1 MEETGDVTDDSEPRQ
16 PTADLE
22 EVERRLRMPLEQAI
36 ATQRTVRR
44 VRPDP
49 VDDVVLRRCL
59 ELAVEAPTGSNSQ
72 NWSFL
77 VVRDREVKHALAEQY
92 RRAWRVYG
100 GLGQRLRGSD
110 PQTGRILRSVQWQ
123 VDHFEDI
130 PVLVVCCL
138 RGGPHLPFVPMPPI
152 AATSHYGS
160 IYPAVQ
166 NLLLAARAVGL
177 GASLITLPLW
187 SSLRARRILGL
198 PVTVDPCCV
207 VPLGWPIG
215 RYGRKSRRPVEAV
228 VHLDRWGQRL
238 WEPPSRPSERVSARS
253 DARSRGGPPPCTPLA
268 RRDDV
273 EAQQVV
279 GEQGAGERPA
289 LGEVADDEPG
299 GGKRGQELGDLTRP
313 EVGGERPVE
322 GGALADHEVGLGGAA
337 A

>member
-1 MEETGDVTDDSEPRQ
+1 MTDDSEPRQ
-16 PTADLE
+16 PTADPE
-22 EVERRLRMPLEQAI
+22 EIERRLRMPLEQAV
-36 ATQRTVRR
+36 ATQRAVRR
-44 VRPDP
+44 VRSDP

-72 NWSFL
+72 SWRFV
-77 VVRDREVKHALAEQY
+77 VVRDREVKRALGEQY

-100 GLGQRLRGSD
+100 GLGRRLRGSD
-110 PQTGRILRSVQWQ
+110 PQMARIMRSVQWQ

-138 RGGPHLPFVPMPPI
+138 RGGPHLPFVPVPSI

-187 SSLRARRILGL
+187 SSLQARRILRL
-198 PVTVDPCCV
+198 PVSVDPCCV

-215 RYGRKSRRPVEAV
+215 RYGRKPRRPVESL

-238 WEPPSRPSERVSARS
+238 WE
-253 DARSRGGPPPCTPLA
+253 
-268 RRDDV
+268 RR
-273 EAQQVV
+273 AT
-279 GEQGAGERPA
+279 GAG
-289 LGEVADDEPG
+289 
-299 GGKRGQELGDLTRP
+299 
-313 EVGGERPVE
+313 
-322 GGALADHEVGLGGAA
+322 
-337 A
+337 